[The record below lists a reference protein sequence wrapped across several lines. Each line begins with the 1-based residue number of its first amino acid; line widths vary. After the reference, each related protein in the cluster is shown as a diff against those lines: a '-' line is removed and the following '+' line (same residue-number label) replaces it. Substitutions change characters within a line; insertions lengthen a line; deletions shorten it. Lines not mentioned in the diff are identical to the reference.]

1 MVVWNYRY
9 RTTGI
14 PVRERTNKLT
24 SSNGNGKRI
33 SNHWYLVS
41 SHGSVLFYIAVHPDC
56 TIRKIADEMALTQR
70 TVWGLIGDLRR
81 ADMLNVRRE
90 GRRHH
95 YTVNLNA
102 TFKHPTL
109 TGLPLRTIMGELVQ
123 NHGGQR
129 DANYA

>member
-1 MVVWNYRY
+1 M
-9 RTTGI
+9 
-14 PVRERTNKLT
+14 TN
-24 SSNGNGKRI
+24 SNGDVKHI

-41 SHGSVLFYIAVHPDC
+41 SHGSVLFFIAVHPDC
-56 TIRKIADEMALTQR
+56 TIRDIADEMALTQR

-109 TGLPLRTIMGELVQ
+109 MGLPLRTIMGELVQ
-123 NHGGQR
+123 KHAR
-129 DANYA
+129 TVDARFT

>member
-1 MVVWNYRY
+1 MESQFQ
-9 RTTGI
+9 
-14 PVRERTNKLT
+14 REATLT
-24 SSNGNGKRI
+24 NGNGNGNHI

-56 TIRKIADEMALTQR
+56 TIRQIADEMALTQR

-123 NHGGQR
+123 RHADQR
-129 DANYA
+129 DPTYA